1 MKNIIIFFYLELLS
15 YMYWDRKR
23 FWPWQRF
30 CWVKWRFWRLNMTIV
45 SDCRIKIPKCFIR
58 WSPVNLKISL
68 CLVFNTD
75 YRVVSAYR
83 FCLLLRMTRW
93 VSWRRYSSA
102 CVPSGR
108 LGGDNPQSRR
118 SRSNAGRP
126 EWRRPPGNRT
136 WQTGP
141 GYPEKSTQQLSF
153 ENCLKSLEQFSS
165 S

>member
-1 MKNIIIFFYLELLS
+1 M
-15 YMYWDRKR
+15 
-23 FWPWQRF
+23 
-30 CWVKWRFWRLNMTIV
+30 
-45 SDCRIKIPKCFIR
+45 
-58 WSPVNLKISL
+58 
-68 CLVFNTD
+68 
-75 YRVVSAYR
+75 SAYR

-141 GYPEKSTQQLSF
+141 GYPEKSTEQLFF
-153 ENCLKSLEQFSS
+153 ENCLNSLEKNPNPKNRQFLDLLRSS
-165 S
+165 EDKRSRLQEKTSICAGENFRFMSIDLEILQHFPQLFIDKKILCISLSKISKTRPALNGIIFQF